1 MIKKLVKPGVSA
13 IARLSVILGFLVLAG
28 CVGADYSDLQ
38 AYIDEVNNRQR
49 PSIEPLPEFTPYPVY
64 VYESGDLR
72 DPFER
77 SAFIE
82 QQAEVAIEGSGIRP
96 PERDTK
102 EPLEEFPLD
111 SLRMVG
117 TLEQAATIWALIK
130 DSVGSIHRVRSGNY
144 IGKNYGKII
153 SITEREVELLEIVPN
168 GLGAFIERPATIALT
183 DSSAVGL

>member
-1 MIKKLVKPGVSA
+1 MIKEFVKPH
-13 IARLSVILGFLVLAG
+13 ISVIVRSGVLLCVLVLAG
-28 CVGADYSDLQ
+28 CIEDDRSDLQ
-38 AYIDEVNNRQR
+38 AYVDEVINRQR
-49 PSIEPLPEFTPYPVY
+49 PGIEPLPEFSPYPVH

-82 QQAEVAIEGSGIRP
+82 QQVEVAIEGGGIRP

-111 SLRMVG
+111 ALRMVG
-117 TLEQAATIWALIK
+117 TLEQTATIWALIK
-130 DSVGSIHRVRSGNY
+130 DSVGSIHRVKAGNY

-153 SITEREVELLEIVPN
+153 SISEREVELLEIVPN
-168 GLGAFIERPATIALT
+168 GLGAYIERPATIALSES
-183 DSSAVGL
+183 SSAGL